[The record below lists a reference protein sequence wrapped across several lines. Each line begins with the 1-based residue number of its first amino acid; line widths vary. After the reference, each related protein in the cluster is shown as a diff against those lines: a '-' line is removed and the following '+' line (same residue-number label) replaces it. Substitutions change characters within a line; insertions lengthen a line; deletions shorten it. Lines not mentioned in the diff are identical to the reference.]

1 MPEQE
6 WPVISVYTRKQ
17 AIEDGVLID
26 ITEAARQFGFMLP
39 FAITSNL
46 HQQYVAPPQDVQDI
60 PGQSEEERLARLL
73 NQAWIAACSEKQTNH
88 VVFGMMFL
96 MEPEEFET
104 SNIWLIIDG
113 GDDGQPVLTL
123 MLPEDY

>member
-1 MPEQE
+1 MPDQE
-6 WPVISVYTRKQ
+6 WPLISVYTRKQ

-26 ITEAARQFGFMLP
+26 ITEAAKRSGFKLP

-46 HQQYVAPPQDVQDI
+46 HQQYVGPPVEVQDI

-73 NQAWIAACSEKQTNH
+73 NQAWIAACSEKQSNH

-104 SNIWLIIDG
+104 TNIWLIIDG